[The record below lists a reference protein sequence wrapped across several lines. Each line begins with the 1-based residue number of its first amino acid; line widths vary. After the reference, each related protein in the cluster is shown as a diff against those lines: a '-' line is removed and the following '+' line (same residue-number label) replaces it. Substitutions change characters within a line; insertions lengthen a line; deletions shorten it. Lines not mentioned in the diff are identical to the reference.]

1 VRAGSIAI
9 AGAAETQKLGVI
21 PDQSMLAL
29 HADAAL
35 RALADCGLAPRDVD
49 GIACAGLQP
58 YLPTQIAYTLG
69 IEPRWADG
77 TMLGGCSSLI
87 LVRHAAAAI
96 AAGYCNTVLV
106 THGES
111 GRSRLGMGAF
121 AGPGPDSLQGQFE
134 LPFGTAGPPTLLTLN
149 ALRFLA
155 ETGNTREQVAAV
167 VSAQSRW
174 AARNPRAGRPK
185 PVSVAEVLG
194 AEPIA
199 WPFTRLMLC
208 LVSDGGGALVLTAAE
223 RARDL
228 RRAPVY
234 LLGGGEATEVPMA
247 SQLADPTS
255 SRAFRRSAEQAFAE
269 AGLARSDVDHLML
282 YDAVAHLPLM
292 MLEDLGFAERGASG
306 AFIAAGH
313 TAPGGSLPVN
323 TNGGGLC
330 YAHTGMYGMFLLQ
343 ESVRQLRGEAAAQ
356 VEGVRTSLAHGI
368 GGMFQ
373 AAATLILSN
382 ERP

>member
-1 VRAGSIAI
+1 MKPGSIAI
-9 AGAAETQKLGVI
+9 AGAAETQRLGAI

-29 HADAAL
+29 HAEAAL

-49 GIACAGLQP
+49 GLACAGLQP
-58 YLPTQIAYTLG
+58 YLPTQVAHYLG
-69 IEPRWADG
+69 LAPRWADA
-77 TMLGGCSSLI
+77 TMLGGCSFLI
-87 LVRHAAAAI
+87 HVRHAAAAI
-96 AAGYCNTVLV
+96 AAGQCEIALI

-134 LPFGTAGPPTLLTLN
+134 LPFGTAGPTTLLTLG
-149 ALRFLA
+149 ALRFMK
-155 ETGNTREQVAAV
+155 ETGLALEQLAGVVAA
-167 VSAQSRW
+167 QSCW
-174 AARNPRAGRPK
+174 AALNPRAARRTPL
-185 PVSVAEVLG
+185 SVDEVLAAEVV
-194 AEPIA
+194 A
-199 WPFTRLMLC
+199 WPFTRPMVC
-208 LVSDGGGALVLTAAE
+208 LVSDGGGALVLTSAE

-228 RRAPVY
+228 PRAPVY
-234 LLGGGEATEVPMA
+234 LLGSGEATEVPMA
-247 SQLADPTS
+247 SQLPDVTR
-255 SRAFRRSAEQAFAE
+255 SRAFRSAGEQAFRE
-269 AGLARSDVDHLML
+269 AGIARRDIDHLML

-292 MLEDLGFAERGASG
+292 MLEDLGFLARGESG
-306 AFIAAGH
+306 GFVAAGR

-356 VEGVRTSLAHGI
+356 LPGVRTSLAHGI

-373 AAATLILSN
+373 AAATVILSN
-382 ERP
+382 QRP

>member
-1 VRAGSIAI
+1 VKPGAIAI
-9 AGAAETQKLGVI
+9 AGAAETARLGAI

-29 HADAAL
+29 HGEAAL

-58 YLPTQIAYTLG
+58 YLPAQVAHSLG

-77 TMLGGCSSLI
+77 TMLGGCSFLI
-87 LVRHAAAAI
+87 HVRHAAAALSSGQCS
-96 AAGYCNTVLV
+96 AVLI

-111 GRSRLGMGAF
+111 GRSRLGMGTY

-174 AARNPRAGRPK
+174 AARNPRAARPT
-185 PVSVAEVLG
+185 PVGVEEVLA
-194 AEPIA
+194 AELVA
-199 WPFTRLMLC
+199 WPFTRPMIC
-208 LVSDGGGALVLTAAE
+208 PVSDGGGALVLTSAE

-228 RRAPVY
+228 RRPPVY
-234 LLGGGEATEVPMA
+234 LLGSGEATEAPMA
-247 SQLADPTS
+247 SQLRDASS
-255 SRAFRRSAEQAFAE
+255 SRAFRRSAEGAFAE
-269 AGLARSDVDHLML
+269 AGIARSDVDHLML

-292 MLEDLGFAERGASG
+292 MLEDLGFSERGASG
-306 AFIAAGH
+306 AFVAAGH
-313 TAPGGSLPVN
+313 TAPGGPLPVN

-356 VEGVRTSLAHGI
+356 LEGVRTSLAHGI

-373 AAATLILSN
+373 AAATVILSN
-382 ERP
+382 QRP